1 LGLATPSQ
9 VGVEIPTSGG
19 SLAASTESRNLWY
32 SPLVAGTLLLTV
44 AVLAMFFLWRE
55 RALRAQIDTAKEN
68 QQRLDEEWKS
78 YQPDEVLTDKSGCC
92 AVLPALC
99 AAAFPSVSTS

>member
-1 LGLATPSQ
+1 MGITGNEASK
-9 VGVEIPTSGG
+9 PTAAAADGDRG
-19 SLAASTESRNLWY
+19 AAS
-32 SPLVAGTLLLTV
+32 AGAGDELPAL
-44 AVLAMFFLWRE
+44 RE
-55 RALRAQIDTAKEN
+55 RLARVELQLEEERASKLGRASKHI
-68 QQRLDEEWKS
+68 S